1 MKILIVNLTDIKGGA
16 ARAAYRLHN
25 ALLGEGI
32 ESEMLV
38 EYKYS
43 DDFRVEAIHQGKLSH
58 AWSVVRSGFDALP
71 LKFYRERSKTEFS
84 VSRTP
89 CSGLVERINSINPD
103 IVHLHLA
110 VGAML
115 KIEDIV
121 KIKAPI
127 VWSLHDMWLFTG
139 GCHYT
144 EECEEYKYNCGKC
157 PILGSNKEQD
167 LSKKIFQKKEKAF
180 AQIENM
186 TIVGLSTWLHKC
198 AKDAPLL
205 QSKRHINLP
214 NPIDTQQF
222 KAVNQEEAR
231 NLWSLPQNKKLILFG
246 AMGATSDPRK
256 GFSYLEEALKYL
268 EIENIELVIFGGSE
282 PKEPVDLGFPLHYMG
297 LLQDEVSLI
306 SLYSAVDVMV
316 VPSIQENLSN
326 AIMESLACAT
336 PVVAF
341 DIGGNGDMIEHQ
353 TNGYLAK
360 PYLADDL
367 GKGIEWVLSH
377 NTSEVLSK
385 SARKKVVNS
394 FDNCVVSPQYIK
406 LYEEVLDD

>member
-43 DDFRVEAIHQGKLSH
+43 DDFRVEAIHQGKLSY